1 MGPMRSAEM
10 YRESQRVLDDKKPSE
25 MTMHGLT
32 TAELMT
38 SVVDSRRRLAGIVAQ
53 LSYGTVTALVLVI
66 ADEAKN
72 PGLGIETGLLI
83 ASGVAL
89 WLTRAY
95 VETIRMDIECN
106 KIADLKDYLSQP
118 RDSLPG
124 IVPLL
129 IPIGPQ
135 ALVVWIGWLSSN
147 VAWFVSVG
155 ILVALM
161 GLMGFWVNRWLGS
174 SMMFAMVTALVA
186 IVIGVVLASLRLLAS
201 LNITATLDIT

>member
-1 MGPMRSAEM
+1 VQQDRGPE
-10 YRESQRVLDDKKPSE
+10 
-25 MTMHGLT
+25 GF
-32 TAELMT
+32 
-38 SVVDSRRRLAGIVAQ
+38 
-53 LSYGTVTALVLVI
+53 
-66 ADEAKN
+66 
-72 PGLGIETGLLI
+72 
-83 ASGVAL
+83 
-89 WLTRAY
+89 
-95 VETIRMDIECN
+95 
-106 KIADLKDYLSQP
+106 LSQA

-186 IVIGVVLASLRLLAS
+186 IVIGVVLVSLRLLAS